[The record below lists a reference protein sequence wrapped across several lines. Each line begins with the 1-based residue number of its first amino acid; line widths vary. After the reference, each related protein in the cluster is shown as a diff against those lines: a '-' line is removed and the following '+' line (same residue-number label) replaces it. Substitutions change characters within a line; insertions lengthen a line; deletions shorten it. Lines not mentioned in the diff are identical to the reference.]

1 VGSEEIQTGATVGET
16 LFVGCI
22 PVVEIDDGV
31 TMGTAVEV
39 AATGIPQDETMNALT
54 RNIKN
59 KIFMINRR
67 N

>member
-1 VGSEEIQTGATVGET
+1 VGET